1 MPLTTNLEIQLKAKD
16 KGYAVGAFNTSNLE
30 ITQAIIEAAEEMKS
44 PVIIATSEK
53 ALKYAGADVLGAII
67 KLLAEKASVPVSLHL
82 DHGRDINTIKGCISL
97 GWTSVMIDASDQA
110 LEENIEITRK
120 VVEEAHSTGVSVEAE
135 LGKLKGVEDDI
146 SVSEK
151 DAILTEPKEAEL
163 FVNETKC
170 DALAIAIGTSHGAY
184 KFKGEPKL
192 DFKRLEDIAHRTK
205 ALLVL
210 HGASSVISSS
220 LEKALR
226 YGAKIEGAKGIPP
239 HDVKKAIS
247 LGITKVNID
256 TDLRLA
262 FTAGIRELLKKE
274 PEIFDPRAIM
284 KFAKD
289 EIKRIVSDKI
299 KLLGSEGMA

>member
-67 KLLAEKASVPVSLHL
+67 KLLAEK
-82 DHGRDINTIKGCISL
+82 
-97 GWTSVMIDASDQA
+97 
-110 LEENIEITRK
+110 
-120 VVEEAHSTGVSVEAE
+120 VEEAHSTGVSVEAE